1 MTQTYHF
8 WSKLM
13 YVRDAQTST
22 VHKYHVLKSSVV
34 RQVDKEMGFICTAV
48 THTQI
53 PSFARK
59 MDLTGDDHI
68 QQDESDTQR

>member
-48 THTQI
+48 THTHKYHHLLENG
-53 PSFARK
+53 FNWR
-59 MDLTGDDHI
+59 
-68 QQDESDTQR
+68 